1 MCHVCR
7 CEQPGLISM
16 RAIGA
21 KRDCTTSIALDW
33 PSNDREPASCEQIS
47 ALVLHSHESTCQ
59 YLCRCSLQ
67 CPAQCTARTQ
77 RLCLRVALM
86 YRGRVLS
93 RLTCA
98 DGSVFFAQQPPNHTH
113 DLRERR
119 GAQRYSHLTLGGPG
133 ERASVPR
140 GYTQKDAH
148 GGLLAV
154 TYCNGG
160 HFHWFFC
167 YVGGI
172 GE

>member
-119 GAQRYSHLTLGGPG
+119 GAQRFSLSTNSRGSGGA
-133 ERASVPR
+133 RSVPR
-140 GYTQKDAH
+140 FSPWILRSEIDNSHESH

-154 TYCNGG
+154 
-160 HFHWFFC
+160 
-167 YVGGI
+167 YVV
-172 GE
+172 